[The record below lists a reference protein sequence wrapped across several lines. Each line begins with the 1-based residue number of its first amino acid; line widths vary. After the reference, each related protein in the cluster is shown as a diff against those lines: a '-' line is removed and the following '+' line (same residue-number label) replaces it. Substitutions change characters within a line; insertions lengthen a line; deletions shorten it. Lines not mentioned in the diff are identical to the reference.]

1 MKYKE
6 VMVGRSETLPLEQ
19 FHSLKLYNQIT
30 VEVCEKD
37 SVQAIAEKLHGECKN
52 LLDEQKRKQGLPFTP
67 ASVKTE
73 NEFKTGDELLKEKND
88 KNSRKDGN
96 NDDKNGDN
104 DDNNDGND
112 GNDDNSDGN
121 GDSNSGDDSNRRDA
135 NVEANGGNGDNG
147 NGGPWDK
154 RNRNLKQ
161 LLDELN
167 IRSGS
172 HANFLRWNEQVSYRE
187 WQRLHDYFNGQEINE
202 MVGR

>member
-19 FHSLKLYNQIT
+19 FHSMKLYNQIT

-37 SVQAIAEKLHGECKN
+37 DVQTIADRLHNECKS

-73 NEFKTGDELLKEKND
+73 NEFRTGDEILKERN
-88 KNSRKDGN
+88 
-96 NDDKNGDN
+96 DN
-104 DDNNDGND
+104 DDNDKKDGND
-112 GNDDNSDGN
+112 GNHEENSEHQDV
-121 GDSNSGDDSNRRDA
+121 
-135 NVEANGGNGDNG
+135 NVEANGSNGG
-147 NGGPWDK
+147 NGGNGSSGPWDR

-172 HANFLRWNEQVSYRE
+172 HANFLRWQEEISYRE
-187 WQRLHDYFNGQEINE
+187 WQRLHDWFNGQEINE

>member
-1 MKYKE
+1 MKFKE

-30 VEVCEKD
+30 VEVCEND
-37 SVQAIAEKLHGECKN
+37 NIQMIADKLHGECKN
-52 LLDEQKRKQGLPFTP
+52 LLDEQKKRQGLPFTP

-73 NEFKTGDELLKEKND
+73 NEFRTGDEILKEKND
-88 KNSRKDGN
+88 KNSRN
-96 NDDKNGDN
+96 NSNRDDKNGGN
-104 DDNNDGND
+104 ENDGND
-112 GNDDNSDGN
+112 GNHDDNNSSDDGN
-121 GDSNSGDDSNRRDA
+121 RERENA
-135 NVEANGGNGDNG
+135 NVEANGNGG
-147 NGGPWDK
+147 NGGNGSSGPWDR

-187 WQRLHDYFNGQEINE
+187 WQRLHDYFSGQEISE

>member
-19 FHSLKLYNQIT
+19 FHSMKLYNQIT

-37 SVQAIAEKLHGECKN
+37 DVQTIADRLHGECKT
-52 LLDEQKRKQGLPFTP
+52 LLDEQKKKQGLPFTP

-73 NEFKTGDELLKEKND
+73 NEFKTGDEILKEKND
-88 KNSRKDGN
+88 SNG
-96 NDDKNGDN
+96 DKNVDNGD
-104 DDNNDGND
+104 ND
-112 GNDDNSDGN
+112 GNDDNNGSDDGN
-121 GDSNSGDDSNRRDA
+121 SDNNDRGDDRNRGNV
-135 NVEANGGNGDNG
+135 NVEANGGNGNNG
-147 NGGPWDK
+147 NNGFWDR

-172 HANFLRWNEQVSYRE
+172 HANFLRWQEEISYRE
-187 WQRLHDYFNGQEINE
+187 WQRLHDYFSGQEISE

>member
-19 FHSLKLYNQIT
+19 FHSMKLYNQIT

-37 SVQAIAEKLHGECKN
+37 SIQRIADKLHSECKT
-52 LLDEQKRKQGLPFTP
+52 LLDEQKRKQGLPFVP

-73 NEFKTGDELLKEKND
+73 NEFKTGEELLKGRND
-88 KNSRKDGN
+88 KGNGDNGNDGDDDDNGSGDGN
-96 NDDKNGDN
+96 NPE
-104 DDNNDGND
+104 
-112 GNDDNSDGN
+112 SAV
-121 GDSNSGDDSNRRDA
+121 A
-135 NVEANGGNGDNG
+135 NVEANGGNGGNGGNGNNG
-147 NGGPWDK
+147 NGGHWDK

-167 IRSGS
+167 IRSDS
-172 HANFLRWNEQVSYRE
+172 HANFLRWQEEISYRE
-187 WQRLHDYFNGQEINE
+187 WQRLHDYFSGQEISE

>member
-30 VEVCEKD
+30 VELCEKD
-37 SVQAIAEKLHGECKN
+37 SIDTIADKLHNECKS

-73 NEFKTGDELLKEKND
+73 NEFRTGDEILKEKND
-88 KNSRKDGN
+88 NN
-96 NDDKNGDN
+96 NDDN
-104 DDNNDGND
+104 DKND
-112 GNDDNSDGN
+112 GNDDNNGSDDGN
-121 GDSNSGDDSNRRDA
+121 SDNNDRGDDRNRGNV
-135 NVEANGGNGDNG
+135 NVEANGGNGNNG
-147 NGGPWDK
+147 NNGFWDR

-167 IRSGS
+167 IRSGR
-172 HANFLRWNEQVSYRE
+172 HADYLRWQEEISYRE
-187 WQRLHDYFNGQEINE
+187 WQRLHDWFNGQEINE
-202 MVGR
+202 MVRR

>member
-19 FHSLKLYNQIT
+19 FHSMKLYNQIT
-30 VEVCEKD
+30 VEVCESD
-37 SVQAIAEKLHGECKN
+37 SVQRIAEKLHGECKS

-73 NEFKTGDELLKEKND
+73 NEFRTGDEILKEKND
-88 KNSRKDGN
+88 SNG
-96 NDDKNGDN
+96 DKNVDNGD
-104 DDNNDGND
+104 ND
-112 GNDDNSDGN
+112 GNDDRGDG
-121 GDSNSGDDSNRRDA
+121 SNPESVVA
-135 NVEANGGNGDNG
+135 NIEANGGNGNNGG
-147 NGGPWDK
+147 NGGNGNSGSWDK

-161 LLDELN
+161 LLGELN

-172 HANFLRWNEQVSYRE
+172 HANFLRWQEEISYRE
-187 WQRLHDYFNGQEINE
+187 WQRLHDWFNGQEINE

>member
-19 FHSLKLYNQIT
+19 FHSMKLYNQIT

-37 SVQAIAEKLHGECKN
+37 DVQTIADRLHNECKS

-73 NEFKTGDELLKEKND
+73 NEFRTGDELLKERND
-88 KNSRKDGN
+88 KG
-96 NDDKNGDN
+96 NGDN
-104 DDNNDGND
+104 GND
-112 GNDDNSDGN
+112 GDDDDNG
-121 GDSNSGDDSNRRDA
+121 SGDGSNPESAVA
-135 NVEANGGNGDNG
+135 NIEANGGNGGNGDNG
-147 NGGPWDK
+147 NGDSWDK

-161 LLDELN
+161 LLDELS

>member
-37 SVQAIAEKLHGECKN
+37 DVQTIADRLHNECKS

-88 KNSRKDGN
+88 K
-96 NDDKNGDN
+96 
-104 DDNNDGND
+104 
-112 GNDDNSDGN
+112 
-121 GDSNSGDDSNRRDA
+121 
-135 NVEANGGNGDNG
+135 GNGDNG
-147 NGGPWDK
+147 NDGDNDDNDGNDDRDDGNNPESAVANVEANDNGGNGGSGPWDR

-161 LLDELN
+161 LLDDLN

-202 MVGR
+202 MLRR

>member
-19 FHSLKLYNQIT
+19 FHSMKLYNQIT
-30 VEVCEKD
+30 VEVCEND
-37 SVQAIAEKLHGECKN
+37 NVDMIADRLHGECKN
-52 LLDEQKRKQGLPFTP
+52 LLDEQKKRQGLPFTP

-73 NEFKTGDELLKEKND
+73 NEFRTGDEILKEKND
-88 KNSRKDGN
+88 KNSRN
-96 NDDKNGDN
+96 NSNRDDKNGGN
-104 DDNNDGND
+104 GNDGND
-112 GNDDNSDGN
+112 GNHDDNNSSDVGN
-121 GDSNSGDDSNRRDA
+121 HECGNA
-135 NVEANGGNGDNG
+135 NVEANDNGGNGGNG
-147 NGGPWDK
+147 NNSPWDR

-167 IRSGS
+167 VRSGS

-187 WQRLHDYFNGQEINE
+187 WQRLHDYFSGQEISE

>member
-30 VEVCEKD
+30 VELCEKD
-37 SVQAIAEKLHGECKN
+37 SIDTIADKLHNECKS

-73 NEFKTGDELLKEKND
+73 NEFRTGDEILKEKND
-88 KNSRKDGN
+88 NN
-96 NDDKNGDN
+96 NDDN
-104 DDNNDGND
+104 DKND
-112 GNDDNSDGN
+112 GNDDNNGSDDGN
-121 GDSNSGDDSNRRDA
+121 SDNNDRGDDRNRGNV
-135 NVEANGGNGDNG
+135 NVEANGGNGNNG
-147 NGGPWDK
+147 NNGFWDR

-172 HANFLRWNEQVSYRE
+172 HANFLRWQEEISYKE

>member
-37 SVQAIAEKLHGECKN
+37 DVQTIADRLHNECKS

-73 NEFKTGDELLKEKND
+73 NEFRTGDEILKEKND
-88 KNSRKDGN
+88 
-96 NDDKNGDN
+96 N
-104 DDNNDGND
+104 DDNDKKDGND
-112 GNDDNSDGN
+112 GNHEENSEHQDV
-121 GDSNSGDDSNRRDA
+121 
-135 NVEANGGNGDNG
+135 NVEANGSNGGNGG
-147 NGGPWDK
+147 NGSSGPWDK

-167 IRSGS
+167 VRSGS

-202 MVGR
+202 MLRR

>member
-30 VEVCEKD
+30 VEVCEND
-37 SVQAIAEKLHGECKN
+37 NVQVIADRLHGECKA

-73 NEFKTGDELLKEKND
+73 NEFKTGDEILKEKND

-104 DDNNDGND
+104 GNNGND
-112 GNDDNSDGN
+112 GNHDDNNSSDDGN
-121 GDSNSGDDSNRRDA
+121 RERENA
-135 NVEANGGNGDNG
+135 NVEANGNGG
-147 NGGPWDK
+147 NGGNGSSGPWDR

-187 WQRLHDYFNGQEINE
+187 WQRLHDYFSGQEISE